1 MGNTFPVLI
10 AGDIGFVWVQEDGV
24 KDITE
29 GKQTK
34 DGRVQVAGVLVTLDT
49 TTVSNVSQ
57 HLLINELVC
66 FLLHWD
72 LYSYR
77 IHITLRMGKGD
88 HIPDTYTCLQR
99 I

>member
-1 MGNTFPVLI
+1 MFPVLVSSE
-10 AGDIGFVWVQEDGV
+10 VWVQEHGV

-34 DGRVQVAGVLVTLDT
+34 YSGVHVAGVLVTLDT
-49 TTVSNVSQ
+49 TTVSNVPH
-57 HLLINELVC
+57 HLLSGVINELIC

-77 IHITLRMGKGD
+77 IQNL
-88 HIPDTYTCLQR
+88 
-99 I
+99 